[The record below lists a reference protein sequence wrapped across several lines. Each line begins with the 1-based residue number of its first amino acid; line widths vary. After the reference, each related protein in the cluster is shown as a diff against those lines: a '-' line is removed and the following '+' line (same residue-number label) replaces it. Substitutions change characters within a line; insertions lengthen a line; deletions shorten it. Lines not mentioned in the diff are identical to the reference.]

1 MCCVCLGAPRTT
13 LLLPCRH
20 LCVCN
25 ACGTHVVERGTARCP
40 LCRAFIQ
47 ARVMDCFL

>member
-1 MCCVCLGAPRTT
+1 MCCVCRGAPRAT

-47 ARVMDCFL
+47 ARVMDVFL